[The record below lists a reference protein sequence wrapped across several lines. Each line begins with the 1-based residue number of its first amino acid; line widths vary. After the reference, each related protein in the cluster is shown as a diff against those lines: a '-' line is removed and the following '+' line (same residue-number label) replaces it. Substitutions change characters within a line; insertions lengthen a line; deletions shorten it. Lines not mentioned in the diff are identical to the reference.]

1 MQVMETGLDG
11 RSLCSWDA
19 PGGWITSTDT
29 LSELTAL
36 PTWKTSGL
44 ILLLPVKLSTYLP
57 KTP

>member
-1 MQVMETGLDG
+1 MQVMEMGLDG

-36 PTWKTSGL
+36 PT
-44 ILLLPVKLSTYLP
+44 
-57 KTP
+57 